1 MRSYTLSDSEI
12 YCSGFLVDLNA
23 QEMLVYPNSVLA
35 YPQHARKP

>member
-1 MRSYTLSDSEI
+1 
-12 YCSGFLVDLNA
+12 VDLNA